1 VTAAILRFHAR
12 TFSSLRY
19 RNYRLF
25 FTGQAVSQ
33 TGSWMQRI
41 ALGWFVLQLTHNDA
55 FAVGLMALAQF
66 LPFTLFGLFAGVI
79 TDRLDAR
86 RLVLGTQAAQ
96 LVTATLLAWIA
107 LAGFARPWM
116 LYVIAFLNGL
126 ILVLDVPSRQQLTYR
141 MVGREALPNAVALN
155 SSLFN
160 ASRIFGPSVAGAIL
174 GFAGV
179 GVCFLVNAVSFFA
192 VLVGLLA
199 MRTRDFFPVEEFERP
214 SILRGTREGLAYVRR
229 QPQMLMVLALTLVL
243 STFTFNFNVTLP
255 VLAKVTLHGQGY
267 VYGFLSAVF
276 GAGAL
281 FGALLAASRAR
292 ASARL
297 MVGGAA
303 AFTIAT
309 TLLAPAHDAFLAGA
323 LLFLVGAG
331 FTVWSANSNASMQ
344 LAAPDRLRG
353 RIIGL
358 YFYAFNGTGPFA
370 GLFAG
375 WLCAKGGTE
384 LAFFVGGLAGLV
396 GAAAAAVQLAR
407 RRRRLPQQPAR
418 LVPADS
424 RRAA

>member
-1 VTAAILRFHAR
+1 VRR
-12 TFSSLRY
+12 TFSSLRH

-25 FTGQAVSQ
+25 FAGQAVSQ

-41 ALGWFVLQLTHNDA
+41 ALGWFILQLTHNDA

-66 LPFTLFGLFAGVI
+66 LPFTLFGLFAGVL

-86 RLVLGTQAAQ
+86 RLVIVTQAAQ
-96 LVTATLLAWIA
+96 LVTAVALTWIA
-107 LAGFARPWM
+107 LGDVARPWM
-116 LYVIAFLNGL
+116 LYAIAFLNGCV
-126 ILVLDVPSRQQLTYR
+126 LVLDVPSRQQLTYR
-141 MVGREALPNAVALN
+141 MVGRETLPNAIALN

-160 ASRIFGPSVAGAIL
+160 ASRIFGPSLAGAIL

-179 GVCFLVNAVSFFA
+179 GVCFFVNAVSFTA
-192 VLVGLLA
+192 VLLSLFA
-199 MRTRDFFPVEEFERP
+199 MRTRDFFPVERFERP
-214 SILRGTREGLAYVRR
+214 SILRGTREGIAYVRT
-229 QPQMLMVLALTLVL
+229 QPRMLVVMSLTLVL

-281 FGALLAASRAR
+281 VGALLAASRSR
-292 ASARL
+292 ASLRL
-297 MVGGAA
+297 LLGGAA
-303 AFTIAT
+303 VFTAST
-309 TLLAPAHDAFLAGA
+309 TLLGAVRGVWLAGA

-331 FTVWSANSNASMQ
+331 FTAWSANSNAMTQ
-344 LAAPDRLRG
+344 LAAPDHLRG

-375 WLCAKGGTE
+375 WLCAVGGTD
-384 LAFFVGGLAGLV
+384 LAFVVGGLV
-396 GAAAAAVQLAR
+396 GIAATFVAAHQLGV
-407 RRRRLPQQPAR
+407 RRLRRPWRR
-418 LVPADS
+418 LELASS
-424 RRAA
+424 RRSA